1 MWMCAAAAVIPVV
14 VTLPLT
20 DLSSFTVIVPL
31 PDAEVLTGGTSS
43 SPLSVTLLPLK
54 KVFVESHAEPIV
66 SHPASINAVN
76 TIIAETAARNM
87 SETFMSSSCW
97 LEIGFKTQAVLIP
110 SYYS

>member
-1 MWMCAAAAVIPVV
+1 PVI

-31 PDAEVLTGGTSS
+31 PDPGVLTGGTSS

-66 SHPASINAVN
+66 SHPASTNDVDT
-76 TIIAETAARNM
+76 TIADIAARNTLWIFIGLSRWQDM
-87 SETFMSSSCW
+87 ETS
-97 LEIGFKTQAVLIP
+97 A
-110 SYYS
+110 